1 MKLLLEVS
9 ATFVDIDVLGSL
21 KDTLLGIGIV
31 FVMLAILIAVVV
43 LIGLSG
49 KIKKKK
55 TAPEAPSAPAP
66 AQKAAPVYPDTVEL
80 YGTDEKTAAMI
91 MAIVASESGIPANE
105 LRFISIREM

>member
-31 FVMLAILIAVVV
+31 FMMLAILIAVVV
-43 LIGLSG
+43 LIGVVG
-49 KIKKKK
+49 KGKKKPAAAPAEPK
-55 TAPEAPSAPAP
+55 TEAPKAPS
-66 AQKAAPVYPDTVEL
+66 YPDTVEL